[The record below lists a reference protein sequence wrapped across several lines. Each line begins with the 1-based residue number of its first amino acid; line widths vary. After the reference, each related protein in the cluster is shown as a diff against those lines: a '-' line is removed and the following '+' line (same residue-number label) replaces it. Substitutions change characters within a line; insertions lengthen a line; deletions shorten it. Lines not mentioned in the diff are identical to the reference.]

1 MEEII
6 MTCLL
11 SRSCIF
17 LMIGI
22 FLISS
27 VVVPSLE
34 AKMINTTAY
43 LNQEVDAARGDLLS
57 FLAREDVREKMAAL
71 GVSPDDAVNR
81 VAALTDQEVSELQN
95 QIDELPA
102 GSGVLAVLG
111 VVLVVLIVLELV
123 GVINVFNRL

>member
-1 MEEII
+1 
-6 MTCLL
+6 MTRLFT
-11 SRSCIF
+11 RSCVF

-27 VVVPSLE
+27 AVVPSLE

-43 LNQEVDAARGDLLS
+43 LNQEVDAARGQLVS
-57 FLAREDVREKMAAL
+57 FLARDDVRGKMTAL
-71 GVSPDDAVNR
+71 GVSPDDAANR
-81 VAALTDQEVSELQN
+81 VAALTDQEVSELQS
-95 QIDELPA
+95 QIDQLPA

-123 GVINVFNRL
+123 GVTNVFNRL